1 MGIFDRF
8 RRRSGPDRLAGEVR
22 DALRAAGIP
31 EVRYD
36 RANFAI
42 EYRRP
47 GHRTAR
53 MYLQNLYTECEHDPD
68 GRADRIARFVAT
80 FATLSDVP
88 STWAEARPLLRPVL
102 RRATFARGGPGQP
115 TVRRPAL
122 PLLDELVVV
131 DQPTSMAYVVD
142 AMCNRWNVPAEEV
155 FAAARS
161 NLTARSDLD
170 DRTDLPDGPAVLRFI
185 DDGDAYWVSHLLLD
199 GWLAQL
205 AEHVGG
211 RPVAFAPDA
220 TGLLVVPDEPERL
233 GEVFEL
239 VREEFT
245 EAPRSLTPMA
255 YTVDSAGRVLP
266 YDAPAGHPLA
276 VPVGRAERTLAA
288 YEYAAQRMVLREEG
302 VAEFAADCGLF
313 AGADGTAFTVA
324 AWAEGVATLL
334 PRTDYVGFMPNG
346 EAPFYVPWPAV
357 AEADV
362 ISEAWEYRPVRYR
375 AERWPSAGAL
385 GYLRER
391 AVSLHLQPSG

>member
-1 MGIFDRF
+1 MFDRL
-8 RRRSGPDRLAGEVR
+8 RRRSGPDRLAAEVR
-22 DALRAAGIP
+22 AALRAAGMG

-53 MYLQNLYTECEHDPD
+53 MYLQNLYSECQHDPA
-68 GRADRIARFVAT
+68 GRAGRIARFVAT
-80 FATLSDVP
+80 FASLSDVP
-88 STWAEARPLLRPVL
+88 TSWSEAKPLLRPVL

-115 TVRRPAL
+115 TLRRPAWAFI
-122 PLLDELVVV
+122 DELVVV
-131 DQPTSMAYVVD
+131 DQPSSMAYVVE
-142 AMCNRWNVPAEEV
+142 AMCARWGVRSEEV
-155 FAAARS
+155 FAAARA
-161 NLTARSDLD
+161 NLTERADLD

-199 GWLAQL
+199 GWLARL

-220 TGLLVVPDEPERL
+220 TGLLVVPDEPTRL
-233 GEVFEL
+233 AEVFAL

-245 EAPRSLTPMA
+245 EAPRSLTPVA
-255 YTVDSAGRVLP
+255 YTVDQRGRVVP
-266 YDAPAGHPLA
+266 YEAPAGHALA
-276 VPVGRAERTLAA
+276 TEVGRSERTLAA
-288 YEYAAQRMVLREEG
+288 YEYAAQQAVLREAE
-302 VAEFAADCGLF
+302 VAEQPADCGLY
-313 AGADGTAFTVA
+313 AGADGTAFTVTT
-324 AWAEGVATLL
+324 WTQGVPALL
-334 PRTDYVGFMPNG
+334 PRTDYVGFAATG

-362 ISEAWEYRPVRYR
+362 VTEAWEYRPVRYH
-375 AERWPSAGAL
+375 ADRWPGTPAL

-391 AVSLHLQPSG
+391 AVPLHLRSGA

>member
-22 DALRAAGIP
+22 DALRDAGMGD
-31 EVRYD
+31 VRYD
-36 RANFAI
+36 RTNFAI

-53 MYLQNLYTECEHDPD
+53 MYLQNLFAECEQDPN
-68 GRADRIARFVAT
+68 GRAERIARFVST

-115 TVRRPAL
+115 TLRRPAW
-122 PLLDELVVV
+122 PFLDELVVV

-142 AMCNRWNVPAEEV
+142 AMCNRWGVPAEEV
-155 FAAARS
+155 FAAARG
-161 NLTARSDLD
+161 NLAARADLD

-185 DDGDAYWVSHLLLD
+185 DDGDAYWVSHLLVD

-220 TGLLVVPDEPERL
+220 TGLLVVPDEPDRL
-233 GEVFEL
+233 AEVFEL

-255 YTVDSAGRVLP
+255 YTVDAAGRVVP
-266 YDAPAGHPLA
+266 YQAPPGHPL
-276 VPVGRAERTLAA
+276 VVEVGRAERTLAA
-288 YEYAAQRMVLREEG
+288 YEYAGQRFVLREEG
-302 VAEFAADCGLF
+302 VPELAAECGLF

-324 AWAEGVATLL
+324 MWNQGVPTLL
-334 PRTDYVGFMPNG
+334 PRTDYVGFAATG
-346 EAPFYVPWPAV
+346 EAPFYVPWPAL

-362 ISEAWEYRPVRYR
+362 VIESWEHRPVRYH
-375 AERWPSAGAL
+375 ADRWPGAASI